1 MNNILHVENEKYEMT
16 SLNQA
21 NIEEIQSL
29 CDSCNDYFLIS
40 QGHRTEGNEALEIL
54 TSLPPQNDMNDK
66 TVIGLYN
73 SKKKLIGLVD
83 LIKNYPSEG
92 NWIIGLLLIDPE
104 ERRKKLGQ
112 EIDKLIKAHLSSQK
126 GKAIQL
132 GVLRENKTGRA
143 FWGKLGYL
151 KVGETKSEIKG
162 SQHEIDLMKFDI
174 KTSEI

>member
-1 MNNILHVENEKYEMT
+1 MNNILHVENEKYEMN
-16 SLNQA
+16 SLSQA

-40 QGHRTEGNEALEIL
+40 QGCKTIGNEALDIL
-54 TSLPPQNDMNDK
+54 TSLPPHNDMNDK
-66 TVIGLYN
+66 DVIGIYN
-73 SKKKLIGLVD
+73 TQKKLIGLVD
-83 LIKNYPSEG
+83 LVKNYPNEG
-92 NWIIGLLLIDPE
+92 VWIIGLMLIDPK
-104 ERRKKLGQ
+104 ERRKKIGQ
-112 EIDKLIKAHLSSQK
+112 EMDKIIKTHVLSQS

-162 SQHEIDLMKFDI
+162 SQHEIDLMRFDI